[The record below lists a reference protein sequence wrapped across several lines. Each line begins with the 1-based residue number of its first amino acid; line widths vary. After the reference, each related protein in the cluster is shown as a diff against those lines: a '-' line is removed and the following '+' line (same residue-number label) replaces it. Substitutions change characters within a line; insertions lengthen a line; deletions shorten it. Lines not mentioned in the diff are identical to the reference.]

1 MIKVYHKP
9 AGVLWNARTRVG
21 PIIHGRMLEMARTA
35 CKIALVID
43 IIVIVRR

>member
-9 AGVLWNARTRVG
+9 AGALWNARTRVG